1 MESIEM
7 EKKENNCDESQNQQ
21 EEESKTITESVE
33 NTNENTEETVKTE
46 CEENVTPEP
55 QEAPVAEEPAA
66 IEQPVEPE
74 EVAPVVESPAVET
87 PAEPEIIAEVAVPGK
102 FVVEIDCAGKKMT
115 IETGEMA
122 RQADGSAWVKY
133 GDTVVLATATY
144 SKRKREGIDF
154 FPLMVDFEEKMYA
167 AGKIPGGFIK
177 REGRPSESAIL
188 TARLIDRPI
197 RPLFP
202 DGMRNEVQVVC
213 LVLSADQENS
223 PDMPAMVAASTALS
237 ITGLPF
243 AGPIA
248 GARVSLIN
256 GEYIV
261 NPIMP
266 QLAEAS
272 MSIIVAGT
280 ADKVMMIEGEASEAS
295 EEELLKAIEIG
306 HEEVKKLVAAIEQI
320 KAKFGKPPV
329 VLDLDEADKD
339 LAKFIREHLR
349 GQIGKAMRIYEKQER
364 EEALNALHEAYA
376 LEILKGIDYPE
387 KEKLMAILEDKTR
400 TDFKKIFKKIEED
413 ELRDMIIDEKHRPDG
428 RGIKEV
434 RPLSSRVGVLPRT
447 HGSGLFT
454 RGQTQVL
461 TSVTLAPLS
470 EGQTLD
476 GLGIEESKRYMHQYN
491 FPPFSVGETKPMRGP
506 GRREI
511 GHGALAERSLLAVL
525 PGTDEFPYALRLV
538 SEVLE
543 SNGSSSMAS
552 VCASTL
558 ALMDAAVPIKRPV
571 AGIANGFVVKGN
583 EYVILTDIQGM
594 EDALGEM
601 DFKVAGTREGI
612 TAIQMDIKV
621 DGVGLELLKE
631 AFQQSKEARFHILD
645 HIESTI
651 PKPRLELSPFAP
663 RIFTMMI
670 DPDKIRMVIGP
681 GGKIINKIIEETG
694 VKIDIEND
702 GTIYVASS
710 DLEMAEK
717 AKAMI
722 QEIIREPEVGEVY
735 EGKVVRVT
743 DFGAFIEFLPGK
755 DGMIHISDLAV
766 NRINRVQD
774 VVNIGETFTV
784 QIHEIDALGRI
795 NLKSPEVEK
804 QRASM
809 PRSESRP
816 PRSGGGGGS
825 SRPYSRP
832 GGPPRGGG
840 GGSRSGPPRGGGG
853 RDSGGG
859 NRSQGRNRW

>member
-21 EEESKTITESVE
+21 EEESTTITESVE

-46 CEENVTPEP
+46 CEENAAPEP
-55 QEAPVAEEPAA
+55 QEEHKAEEPEATEQVAEPAVEITAEEPPVAE
-66 IEQPVEPE
+66 
-74 EVAPVVESPAVET
+74 VVTEN
-87 PAEPEIIAEVAVPGK
+87 IIPGK
-102 FVVEIDCAGKKMT
+102 TIVEIECAGKKMI

-122 RQADGSAWVKY
+122 KQADGSAWVKY

-144 SKRKREGIDF
+144 SKKKREGIDF
-154 FPLMVDFEEKMYA
+154 FPLMVDYEEKMYA

-202 DGMRNEVQVVC
+202 EGMRNEVQVVC

-223 PDMPAMVAASTALS
+223 PDIPAMVAASTALS

-248 GARVSLIN
+248 GVRVSLIK

-261 NPIMP
+261 NPILP

-306 HEEVKKLVAAIEQI
+306 HEEVKKLVAGIEQV
-320 KAKFGKPPV
+320 KAKCGKPAV
-329 VLDLDEADKD
+329 KLDLDEADQD
-339 LAKFIREHLR
+339 LAKFVREHMR
-349 GQIGKAMRIYEKQER
+349 EQIGKAMRIYEKQER
-364 EEALNALHEAYA
+364 EEALNALHEQYA

-387 KEKLMAILEDKTR
+387 KEKLMAILEDKSR
-400 TDFKKIFKKIEED
+400 TDFQKIFKKIEED
-413 ELRDMIIDEKHRPDG
+413 ELRDMIIIEKHRPDG
-428 RGIKEV
+428 RGIREV

-525 PGTDEFPYALRLV
+525 PGEDEFPYAMRLV

-571 AGIANGFVVKGN
+571 AGIANGFVIKGDQ
-583 EYVILTDIQGM
+583 YVILTDIQGM

-621 DGVGLELLKE
+621 EGVGLPLLKE

-651 PKPRLELSPFAP
+651 PRPRLELSPYAP

-809 PRSESRP
+809 PRSEARP
-816 PRSGGGGGS
+816 PRSGGGG

-840 GGSRSGPPRGGGG
+840 GGGRSGPPRGGGG
-853 RDSGGG
+853 GGSRDGGG
-859 NRSQGRNRW
+859 RSQGRNRW

>member
-21 EEESKTITESVE
+21 EEESTTITEAVE
-33 NTNENTEETVKTE
+33 NTNEKTEETVNTE

-55 QEAPVAEEPAA
+55 QEPPVAEEPATT
-66 IEQPVEPE
+66 EQIVEPE
-74 EVAPVVESPAVET
+74 EVTQVAETPAEET
-87 PAEPEIIAEVAVPGK
+87 PAEPEPVAEVAAEIPVPGK

-115 IETGEMA
+115 IETGEIA
-122 RQADGSAWVKY
+122 RQADGAAWVKY

-177 REGRPSESAIL
+177 REGRPSESAVL
-188 TARLIDRPI
+188 TGRLIDRPI

-213 LVLSADQENS
+213 LVLSADQENN
-223 PDMPAMVAASTALS
+223 PDIPAMVAASTALS
-237 ITGLPF
+237 ISGLPF

-256 GEYIV
+256 GEYVV

-266 QLAEAS
+266 QMSEAS

-295 EEELLKAIEIG
+295 EDEFLKAIEIG
-306 HEEVKKLVAAIEQI
+306 HGEVKKLVAAIEQI
-320 KAKFGKPPV
+320 KAKLGKPPV
-329 VLDLDEADKD
+329 ELDLDEADKD
-339 LAKFIREHLR
+339 LAVFMREHMR
-349 GQIGKAMRIYEKQER
+349 EQIGKAMRIYEKQER

-413 ELRDMIIDEKHRPDG
+413 ELRDMIINEKHRPDG

-491 FPPFSVGETKPMRGP
+491 FPPFSVGETKFMRGP

-525 PGTDEFPYALRLV
+525 PGTDEFPYAMRVV

-571 AGIANGFVVKGN
+571 AGIANGFVVKGD

-612 TAIQMDIKV
+612 TSIQMDIKV

-651 PKPRLELSPFAP
+651 SKPRLELSPFAP

-816 PRSGGGGGS
+816 PRSGGGG

-840 GGSRSGPPRGGGG
+840 RSGPPRGG
-853 RDSGGG
+853 RDSGG
-859 NRSQGRNRW
+859 RSQGRNRW